1 MSQPDT
7 LNSEMIRITE
17 TLGGEVNRLAAA
29 LGAESERLTVALGA
43 LHKLLELK
51 PPGVEAMELYFAM
64 RDIAR
69 EGILGKA

>member
-1 MSQPDT
+1 MSHLLPT
-7 LNSEMIRITE
+7 V
-17 TLGGEVNRLAAA
+17 LGVLHLDDALTQNRKLAEA
-29 LGAESERLTVALGA
+29 LGLESERLTVALEA

-69 EGILGKA
+69 GGILGKQ